1 MEEARKVHMG
11 RCLSRRGGCRQ
22 QIFKTSSE
30 RRRAGH
36 RSLQRSRQYRSR
48 AFAVIWHA
56 TIWGE
61 TTSEIGENNGHAIY
75 GLVCLRFDLRSASAP
90 VGAVPSTPCSRPS
103 SHSSLSASQLCRAPA
118 TLRRVYGTRR
128 TRKVTRRGRTRNTT
142 TITLRVAHYAA
153 LKPSPVPPCFQ
164 ALYLLR

>member
-36 RSLQRSRQYRSR
+36 RSLQRSRQYKSR

-56 TIWGE
+56 TIWAE
-61 TTSEIGENNGHAIY
+61 TKSEFEGRTMGMPYMA
-75 GLVCLRFDLRSASAP
+75 LFVCVLISALLPLRSALSR
-90 VGAVPSTPCSRPS
+90 PCSRPS
-103 SHSSLSASQLCRAPA
+103 SHSSLSASQLCRAPV
-118 TLRRVYGTRR
+118 TLCQVYGTRR
-128 TRKVTRRGRTRNTT
+128 TRRVTRRGRTRNTT
-142 TITLRVAHYAA
+142 TITMRVAHYAA
-153 LKPSPVPPCFQ
+153 LKPSLVPPCFQ
-164 ALYLLR
+164 ALYPLR